1 MVASHRMPRS
11 RPRLL
16 APALIVA
23 LFVWYVSGVEAWRRG
38 NWGEIGERPS
48 VLLTR
53 PFQALRAYVSREG
66 DDHLYYEYAE
76 LMVGGSGDL
85 PFIARKSPGDEPATA
100 LARLKESVRDGSGWR
115 LPYRDFPVEYPPL
128 PLALML
134 LPRLVA
140 DSLASYRVVL
150 GAALGGLF
158 LVTCWA
164 GARLS
169 VVTEMRGSPDPVW
182 WRMAWLALAIGP
194 LLCSRFDLLPA
205 SLVASAL
212 YAFACR
218 RDVVAGGLFGLAVMT
233 KLYPLLLL
241 LPLLAFVWGGGERR
255 RALALGGA
263 GTVAALAVA
272 APFLLTAP
280 EPFIRAVGL
289 YGERPLHFESQLGAL
304 VLALQGPAVL
314 VRSYGSSNVMTP
326 VWLGRLA
333 DLALLLGML
342 AVAAAALRAGGA
354 LRRAGDPERSAAAI
368 GWMFAALVAILCLSK
383 VLSPQFLIWLLPLC
397 AVFPDLRGRR
407 IFVLTLL
414 TAALTHLFIGAGFHR
429 ASQQPGSVFAL
440 GMLLT
445 RNALLM
451 VLAALAVWTAVVAG
465 RRSSHQ

>member
-1 MVASHRMPRS
+1 MPRS
-11 RPRLL
+11 QPRLL
-16 APALIVA
+16 ALALIVA
-23 LFVWYVSGVEAWRRG
+23 VFVWYVSGVEAWRRG
-38 NWGEIGERPS
+38 NWGDIAERPS

-100 LARLKESVRDGSGWR
+100 LARLKLSVREGPGWR

-128 PLALML
+128 PLGLMV
-134 LPRLVA
+134 LPRLVVE
-140 DSLASYRVVL
+140 SLAAYRVVL
-150 GAALGGLF
+150 GAVLGGLF

-169 VVTEMRGSPDPVW
+169 VVTEMPGSADRMW

-205 SLVASAL
+205 ALVACAL
-212 YAFACR
+212 YAFSCR
-218 RDVVAGGLFGLAVMT
+218 RDVVAGALFGLAVMT

-241 LPLLAFVWGGGERR
+241 LPVLAFLWGGGERR

-263 GTVAALAVA
+263 GAAAALAVA

-280 EPFIRAVGL
+280 DPFVRAVGL

-304 VLALQGPAVL
+304 VLALQGPAAL

-326 VWLGRLA
+326 LWLGRLA
-333 DLALLLGML
+333 DLSLLMGML
-342 AVAAAALRAGGA
+342 AVAVAALRAGGA
-354 LRRAGDPERSAAAI
+354 LRRARDEERSSAVI
-368 GWMFAALVAILCLSK
+368 GWVFAALVTILCLSK
-383 VLSPQFLIWLLPLC
+383 VLSPQFIIWLLPLC
-397 AVFPDLRGRR
+397 AVFPERHGRR

-414 TAALTHLFIGAGFHR
+414 TATLTHLFIGAGFHR

-445 RNALLM
+445 RNALLV
-451 VLAALAVWTAVVAG
+451 VLAALAVRAALRG
-465 RRSSHQ
+465 RGDPSSQR

>member
-1 MVASHRMPRS
+1 MPRS
-11 RPRLL
+11 RPRLF

-76 LMVGGSGDL
+76 LMVGGPGDL
-85 PFIARKSPGDEPATA
+85 PFIARKSPGDDPATA
-100 LARLKESVRDGSGWR
+100 LARLKVSVRDGPGWR

-128 PLALML
+128 PLVLML
-134 LPRLVA
+134 VPRLAV
-140 DSLASYRVVL
+140 DSLAAYRVVL
-150 GAALGGLF
+150 GLLLGGLY
-158 LVTCWA
+158 LVACWA

-169 VVTEMRGSPDPVW
+169 VVTEMSGSHDPVW
-182 WRMAWLALAIGP
+182 RRMAWLALAIGP
-194 LLCSRFDLLPA
+194 LLCQRFDLLPA
-205 SLVASAL
+205 SLVAAAL

-218 RDVVAGGLFGLAVMT
+218 GDVIAGALLGLAVMT
-233 KLYPLLLL
+233 KLYPLLLF
-241 LPLLAFVWGGGERR
+241 LPLLAFLCGVGEGR
-255 RALALGGA
+255 RALVLA
-263 GTVAALAVA
+263 GTGAAAALAVA

-280 EPFIRAVGL
+280 ESFLRAVGL
-289 YGERPLHFESQLGAL
+289 YGERPLHFESQLGSI
-304 VLALQGPAVL
+304 VLALQGPAAL

-333 DLALLLGML
+333 DLALLVGML
-342 AVAAAALRAGGA
+342 AIAAAALRTGVTLRGA
-354 LRRAGDPERSAAAI
+354 SNEERSSAVI
-368 GWMFAALVAILCLSK
+368 GWLFAALVAILCLSK

-397 AVFPDLRGRR
+397 AVFPDRRGRR
-407 IFVLTLL
+407 IYALTLL
-414 TAALTHLFIGAGFHR
+414 TALLTHLFIGAGFHR

-445 RNALLM
+445 RNAMLL
-451 VLAALAVWTAVVAG
+451 VLGALALRAAAVGPRDFASP
-465 RRSSHQ
+465 R